1 MLIQVLL
8 LLSVVALLVL
18 FVRRGNGV
26 HVAASKRVGL
36 VIFAVANV
44 YAVLRPDHLTVVAQ
58 LLGVGRGTD
67 LVLYGLVVAF
77 LFAMLSFYLRF
88 RAVDQR
94 LTDLARSVALREAEL
109 VNRERALFSGE
120 R

>member
-8 LLSVVALLVL
+8 LAAVVGLLVL

-36 VIFAVANV
+36 VIFACANI
-44 YAVLRPDHLTVVAQ
+44 YAVLRPDDLSVLARFV
-58 LLGVGRGTD
+58 GVGRGTD
-67 LVLYGLVVAF
+67 LVLYALVVAF
-77 LFAMLSFYLRF
+77 LFGMLNFYLRF
-88 RAVDQR
+88 KFVDRR
-94 LTDLARSVALREAEL
+94 LTDLARAMALREAES
-109 VNRERALFSGE
+109 VNRDRSVLRDG